1 MKYAFDID
9 LPEDIQKQVR
19 QVQRAREVSDLDSNS
34 AQTATQD
41 FDNAS
46 KRQIVVGFMDIDP
59 LSAAEK
65 TAKAAPTRGTRSGW
79 LS

>member
-9 LPEDIQKQVR
+9 LPEDIRKQVR
-19 QVQRAREVSDLDSNS
+19 QVQRAREVSDLDSNL
-34 AQTATQD
+34 AQTATKD

-65 TAKAAPTRGTRSGW
+65 TTKAAPTRGTRSGW

>member
-1 MKYAFDID
+1 MS
-9 LPEDIQKQVR
+9 VR
-19 QVQRAREVSDLDSNS
+19 LNSIQVQRAREVSDLDSNL

-65 TAKAAPTRGTRSGW
+65 TAKAAPTRGTRSHW